1 MGKNKPV
8 ITRYQAAELVKDGA
22 LAETCTFELGG
33 LKAII
38 EAKK

>member
-22 LAETCTFELGG
+22 LAETCTFGLGG